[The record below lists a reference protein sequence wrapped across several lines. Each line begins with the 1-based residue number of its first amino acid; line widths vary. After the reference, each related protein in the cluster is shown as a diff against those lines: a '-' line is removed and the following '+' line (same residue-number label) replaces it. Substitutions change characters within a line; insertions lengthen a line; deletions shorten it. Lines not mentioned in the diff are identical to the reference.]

1 MAYLFEN
8 ISPVEIIDTLLAE
21 ALAKRASDI
30 HIKPEPKGLVIKF
43 RVDGLLNEYGI
54 IALEQANQII
64 ARLKVLARLRTDEHN
79 LPQDGR
85 FPCSAKASQ
94 DKPQDFDI
102 RLAIT
107 PTHFGEAAVLRLLV
121 KNQQHE
127 SLADLGFADHHI
139 QIILKNLKRPS
150 GLILVTGPTGSGK
163 TTTLYSCLKELA
175 RPEIAITTIE
185 DPIEY
190 ALPGITQIPAN
201 SHTGLS
207 FANGL
212 RSIVRQDPDVIM
224 VGEIRDAETAR
235 IATNAAL
242 TGHLVLS
249 TLHTNDAPGTLPRLI
264 DMGIDPYLIA
274 ATVTLIISQR
284 LIRLSSDDGFSGR
297 SVIAEVLEIN
307 ESLRQAITNR
317 ASGDALTEL
326 AIQSGFTTMINHGHA
341 KIAVGLT
348 TPAEL
353 ARIIYA

>member
-30 HIKPEPKGLVIKF
+30 HIKPEPRGLIIKF
-43 RVDGLLNEYGI
+43 RVDGLLEEFEI
-54 IALEQANQII
+54 INLDQANQII

-85 FPCSAKASQ
+85 FPHSVGEQ
-94 DKPQDFDI
+94 NFDI
-102 RLAIT
+102 RIAIT

-127 SLADLGFADHHI
+127 SLANLGFSDHHI
-139 QIILKNLKRPS
+139 KVILKNLKRPS

-163 TTTLYSCLKELA
+163 TTTLYSCLKEIS

-284 LIRLSSDDGFSGR
+284 LIRLSSADGFSGR
-297 SVIAEVLEIN
+297 SVIAETLEID
-307 ESLRQAITNR
+307 ELLRQAIIDR
-317 ASGDALTEL
+317 APSNTITDL
-326 AIQSGFTTMINHGHA
+326 ATQSGFVKMINHGHT
-341 KIAVGLT
+341 KIAEGKT

-353 ARIIYA
+353 ARIIYV